1 MTGPGRSGDAAA
13 PLRRTPL
20 YAQAEKVLEDLLVHR
35 RYRIGDRIPPEADLV
50 RSLGV
55 SRATIRTAVGRLVS
69 RGLLVRRQ
77 GSGTFLARLPE
88 RRDQPSPAGIKLGSI
103 VAQVGRLE
111 TYTSIAERLGLKI
124 DSEQLRVE
132 AGRTTPEE
140 ADALELP
147 ANGEVTRVSRV
158 LLLDGEAAA
167 WMIDV
172 LPSDLI
178 PAREVRERLSS
189 QQMVLDLLVDE
200 RIPVAFSEVEVS
212 TALLVPGRPPGRF
225 LGMNQ
230 PVAAL
235 MLTETMYL
243 DSAVSAEGRPVQWSR
258 NYFLPGKLS
267 LRLIRDMRTDRD
279 PAIVLQMFADTL
291 AAQAADTRRQYAELA
306 ADGEAGSVVDH
317 SSLIDDNGVRIFVA
331 MGRLAGA
338 RASFRHSGTARTKP

>member
-1 MTGPGRSGDAAA
+1 MTGPGRSGAAAA

-88 RRDQPSPAGIKLGSI
+88 RSEQPSPVGIKLGSG
-103 VAQVGRLE
+103 VARFGRLE
-111 TYTSIAERLGLKI
+111 TYTSIAERLGLKA

-132 AGRTTPEE
+132 AAPSTREE
-140 ADALELP
+140 AEALEL
-147 ANGEVTRVSRV
+147 ARGGEVTRISRV

-172 LPSDLI
+172 LPADVI
-178 PAREVRERLSS
+178 PARKVTERLSS
-189 QQMVLDLLVDE
+189 HQMVLDLLLDE
-200 RIPVAFSEVEVS
+200 GIPVAFSEVEVS
-212 TALLVPGRPPGRF
+212 TALLDPGQPAGTL
-225 LGMNQ
+225 LGLSQ
-230 PVAAL
+230 PAAAL

-243 DSAVSAEGRPVQWSR
+243 DGAASAEGRPVQWSR
-258 NYFLPGKLS
+258 NYFLPGTLS
-267 LRLIRDMRTDRD
+267 LRLVRDTPANRD
-279 PAIVLQMFADTL
+279 PAIVLQLFAD
-291 AAQAADTRRQYAELA
+291 
-306 ADGEAGSVVDH
+306 S
-317 SSLIDDNGVRIFVA
+317 
-331 MGRLAGA
+331 
-338 RASFRHSGTARTKP
+338 